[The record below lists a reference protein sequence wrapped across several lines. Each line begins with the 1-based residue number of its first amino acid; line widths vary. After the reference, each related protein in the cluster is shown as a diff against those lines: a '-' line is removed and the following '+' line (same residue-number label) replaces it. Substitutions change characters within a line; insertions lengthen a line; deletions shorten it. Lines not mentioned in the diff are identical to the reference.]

1 MSKEAKNKKQLAAAA
16 QEQEAIPVTGEV
28 DCAPWFVGGK
38 IDEIQFCRGQNG
50 FHAAGGTVTF

>member
-28 DCAPWFVGGK
+28 DCSTWNMLA
-38 IDEIQFCRGQNG
+38 Q
-50 FHAAGGTVTF
+50 AGCDLR